1 MMKFWND
8 NEGEHIN
15 NEFEEY
21 LVKAKICHDINTP
34 LNYPQHNRKVERRY
48 HNHWKYAQMV

>member
-34 LNYPQHNRKVERRY
+34 LNYPQHNEKVERRY